1 MKGLISHFSFLFVIG
16 VIFVSHALDKKG
28 DFYIYYNWVSINI
41 MQYGRLGNDLLIICH
56 LYLWKCRPWS
66 PRAGKSYYA
75 ATNVF
80 FILC

>member
-1 MKGLISHFSFLFVIG
+1 
-16 VIFVSHALDKKG
+16 
-28 DFYIYYNWVSINI
+28 
-41 MQYGRLGNDLLIICH
+41 MQYGRPGNDLLIICH

-80 FILC
+80 LFFAAKSAPCKLIASPSPWGLIMMHLLIQKEEG